1 MRKIKEL
8 SRKLNSSM
16 DNLFGLLSYA
26 MIRNLANSVA
36 NKVLMPV
43 IVQSTL
49 NNKIGY
55 NLVKDS
61 IQLKEFGTIAVELV
75 LNEYDEYNDKGNIFA
90 AKLLRLLVLDHY
102 YVYGSKDYKNR
113 QKGWQKMNFGN
124 KEKVLALQAEK
135 K

>member
-1 MRKIKEL
+1 
-8 SRKLNSSM
+8 M

-26 MIRNLANSVA
+26 MIRNLADSVA
-36 NKVLMPV
+36 NKALVPV
-43 IVQSTL
+43 IAQSPL
-49 NNKIGY
+49 NEKIGY

-61 IQLKEFGTIAVELV
+61 IQLNEFGTIAVDLI
-75 LNEYDEYNDKGNIFA
+75 LKEYDDYNDKDNIFA

-113 QKGWQKMNFGN
+113 QKVWQKMKFGN
-124 KEKVLALQAEK
+124 KEKIIALQGEK